1 MILCLLFASM
11 RQPIAVLASIP
22 FGIIGVVLGHLL
34 TGYNLTFLS
43 LVGFIALSGIVVNDS
58 LVLVEFFN
66 RKKAEGVETVEALMA
81 AGRRRLRPILLTT
94 LTTVLGLLPL
104 MLEQSFQAK
113 FLIPMAISISFGL
126 ISATVLILVVL
137 PALLVLFDTSR
148 PEPSTH

>member
-1 MILCLLFASM
+1 MYK
-11 RQPIAVLASIP
+11 RQ
-22 FGIIGVVLGHLL
+22 
-34 TGYNLTFLS
+34 GYNLTFLS

-66 RKKAEGVETVEALMA
+66 RKKAEGVDTVEALMA

>member
-1 MILCLLFASM
+1 M
-11 RQPIAVLASIP
+11 
-22 FGIIGVVLGHLL
+22 
-34 TGYNLTFLS
+34 
-43 LVGFIALSGIVVNDS
+43 NDS

>member
-1 MILCLLFASM
+1 
-11 RQPIAVLASIP
+11 
-22 FGIIGVVLGHLL
+22 
-34 TGYNLTFLS
+34 
-43 LVGFIALSGIVVNDS
+43 
-58 LVLVEFFN
+58 
-66 RKKAEGVETVEALMA
+66 
-81 AGRRRLRPILLTT
+81 
-94 LTTVLGLLPL
+94 

>member
-1 MILCLLFASM
+1 M
-11 RQPIAVLASIP
+11 
-22 FGIIGVVLGHLL
+22 

-66 RKKAEGVETVEALMA
+66 RKKAEGVETVELMA

-137 PALLVLFDTSR
+137 PALLVLFDNSR
-148 PEPSTH
+148 PDPSSH